1 MLLEK
6 QASSPFVSLT
16 VLTGKVTS
24 LTPGSQGSAEVEVS
38 VIKVYKAGRLKFRKR
53 GPTTSAK
60 LTATCM
66 KCPALRKGERNTHT
80 KLVQPQAV
88 LQDSFSITVQHFR
101 INYRFI
107 FFIISLTFNCLIII
121 VNLLHRRELCADG
134 QGE

>member
-53 GPTTSAK
+53 GPTTSAT
-60 LTATCM
+60 LSVTCM
-66 KCPALRKGERNTHT
+66 KCPALRKGERNTHKT
-80 KLVQPQAV
+80 SSTTSSLAR
-88 LQDSFSITVQHFR
+88 L
-101 INYRFI
+101 I
-107 FFIISLTFNCLIII
+107 FYYCMTF
-121 VNLLHRRELCADG
+121 
-134 QGE
+134 